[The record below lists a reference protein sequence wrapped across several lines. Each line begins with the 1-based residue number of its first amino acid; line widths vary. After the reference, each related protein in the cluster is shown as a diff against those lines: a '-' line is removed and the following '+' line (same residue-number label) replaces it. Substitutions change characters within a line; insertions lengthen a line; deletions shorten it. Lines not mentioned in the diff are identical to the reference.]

1 MTIVDRLALTTFIT
15 KSGMKHWLISIIFAL
30 TIAPLSL
37 ISQQAEAVS
46 RLSTDTV
53 VPGQQFG
60 YELLFKTPSNF
71 NVEWPVFADT
81 LAASIEVLER
91 GPVETSKPDEQ
102 GNKIIRQKIALTT
115 FDTGW
120 IHIPGIS
127 IRFMPESDTSIHY
140 QVESNPLMLRVLSVP
155 VDTTAAFKPIK
166 NALNI
171 PISFADI
178 LPWLIGTL
186 VLAAL
191 VYMALRWWKKRRKGI
206 APESLESTPGL
217 PPHKLAL
224 ERLEQLRL
232 ERLWQQGQ
240 LKEFHTRL
248 SDIVRA
254 YIETEFPVNA
264 VEMTT
269 HEILQALN
277 PLHINDEAMQK
288 LRLALELSDLVK
300 FAKAQP
306 SGMENDM
313 SLNHL
318 ADFVRES
325 HQASNDEQAKKT
337 EEVL

>member
-1 MTIVDRLALTTFIT
+1 
-15 KSGMKHWLISIIFAL
+15 MKHWLISIIFVM
-30 TIAPLSL
+30 TIAPLTA
-37 ISQQAEAVS
+37 QQVEAIG
-46 RLSTDTV
+46 RLSADTV

-60 YELLFKTPSNF
+60 FELLLKTPSTF
-71 NVEWPVFADT
+71 QVKWPVFADT
-81 LAASIEVLER
+81 LSASVEVLER
-91 GPVETSKPDEQ
+91 GAVETSKPDEQ

-120 IHIPGIS
+120 ISIPAQH
-127 IRFMPESDTSIHY
+127 IRFSPEGDTSTHY
-140 QVESNPLMLRVLSVP
+140 IVESNPLMLRVLSVP

-166 NALNI
+166 NTLSL
-171 PISFADI
+171 PLSFAEV
-178 LPWLIGTL
+178 LPWLIGL
-186 VLAAL
+186 VVLAAF
-191 VYMALRWWKKRRKGI
+191 VYLASRWWKKRKKRST
-206 APESLESTPGL
+206 PESNETVPGL
-217 PPHKLAL
+217 PPHELAL

-240 LKEFHTRL
+240 LKEYHTRL

-269 HEILQALN
+269 FEILQALN
-277 PLHINDEAMQK
+277 PLRINEEAMQK
-288 LRLALELSDLVK
+288 LQLALELSDLVK

-325 HQASNDEQAKKT
+325 HQTVKDVQAEKT
-337 EEVL
+337 EEAL